1 MKKERIIL
9 ILIAVIITL
18 LMSIFMCYGSSKRM
32 SYTAAY
38 HMAVQDR
45 LEKVLINIDK
55 SYNDSITAIK
65 NQEYNRLCK

>member
-9 ILIAVIITL
+9 ILIAIVITL
-18 LMSIFMCYGSSKRM
+18 LMSVFMCYGSSKRM
-32 SYTAAY
+32 SDTAAY
-38 HMAVQDR
+38 HKAVQDR

-55 SYNDSITAIK
+55 SYSDSITVIK